1 MKLYQYRAVGADGV
15 QLSGLTSASG
25 EHELDADFEER
36 GLLLTSARELSRE
49 RRTQVKSLSGG
60 ELVQL
65 ASTLATLSSAGVPIR
80 EGLSGLSERSSS
92 PRLRALLTEMLI
104 QLEAGK
110 SLSEVVEANPRVFS
124 RVFRASVAA
133 GESSGSLGRVLS
145 KLAEHMEW
153 AREMRSMTIQALI
166 YPSLLLVAVTG
177 LIVIL
182 LYHVLPNIV
191 DMFPV
196 GVEQLPSET
205 RLVLGVSNF
214 LTGNIAWIAG
224 VTALAAGGLVYALK
238 QQLLREHLHRG
249 VLALPGIGTL
259 ASKLAISKFASTA
272 AVLKS
277 AGCDIFTLLNVSA
290 RTVGNAAIEGA
301 LARSTMRV
309 KAGQSLSRALEQEPL
324 IDPLLV
330 QIVGVGEQ
338 TGELENALVDLASHY
353 DRDVPRS
360 VKRTLSIVEPT
371 MLLVAGAIV
380 AVILLA
386 AMLPIFDMYDLF
398 G

>member
-1 MKLYQYRAVGADGV
+1 MKLFQYRAVGADGAEV
-15 QLSGLTSASG
+15 SGLTSASG

-36 GLLLTSARELSRE
+36 GLLLTSARELSSDQ
-49 RRTQVKSLSGG
+49 RTQVRKLSGT

-65 ASTLATLSSAGVPIR
+65 ASTLSTLSSAGVPIR

-92 PRLRALLTEMLI
+92 PRLRALLTDMLI

-110 SLSEVVEANPRVFS
+110 SLSEVVEAHSKVFP
-124 RVFRASVAA
+124 RVFRASVSA

-166 YPSLLLVAVTG
+166 YPSLLLCAVTG
-177 LIVIL
+177 LIGIL

-191 DMFPV
+191 DMFPG
-196 GVEQLPSET
+196 GVDQLPSET
-205 RLVLGVSNF
+205 QLVLQVSNF
-214 LTGNIAWIAG
+214 LTDNIVWIAG
-224 VTALAAGGLVYALK
+224 ATALAVGSLIYAQK
-238 QQLLREHLHRG
+238 QQHLRERLHRA
-249 VLALPGIGTL
+249 LLLLPGLGTL

-277 AGCDIFTLLNVSA
+277 AGCDVFTLLNVSA
-290 RTVGNAAIEGA
+290 RTVGNAAIEAA
-301 LARSTMRV
+301 LTRSTARV
-309 KAGQSLSRALEQEPL
+309 KAGQSLSRALDQEPL

-338 TGELENALVDLASHY
+338 TGELENALADLANHY

-360 VKRTLSIVEPT
+360 VKRTLAIVEPT